1 MTTKARPIDEVAPD
15 TEVSPAAEDPYR
27 FDGLTAAEREFLDQ
41 LLDPAQVAAL
51 LRLSRPRV
59 DQLMRDGPLPVLW
72 VGGRRVVLRR
82 HVARYAEVEGL
93 PRPASARRW
102 KRVTSQPPGG

>member
-1 MTTKARPIDEVAPD
+1 MTEPAEFAAG
-15 TEVSPAAEDPYR
+15 TEVGPAGQDPYQ
-27 FDGLTAAEREFLDQ
+27 FDPLTAAEREFLDQ
-41 LLDPAQVAAL
+41 LLGPPQIAAL

-82 HVARYAEVEGL
+82 HIARYAEVEGL

-102 KRVTSQPPGG
+102 RRVAPRRQPA